1 MYAIIEVGGK
11 QYKVQR
17 DDIID
22 IERQAKEE
30 NKSIIINRVLLIGG
44 KADIKVGQ
52 PYIKGAKVTA
62 TVVKNIKAPKVISYK
77 YLKRKSSHRQI
88 GHRQLLS
95 RLKINE
101 ITG

>member
-11 QYKVQR
+11 QYRVQK
-17 DDIID
+17 DDVID
-22 IERQAKEE
+22 IERQERQE
-30 NKSIIINRVLLIGG
+30 NKSIILNRVLLIGG
-44 KADIKVGQ
+44 KEDIKVGQ

-62 TVVKNIKAPKVISYK
+62 TLLKNIKAPKVISYK

-95 RLKINE
+95 KLKINE
-101 ITG
+101 IAG